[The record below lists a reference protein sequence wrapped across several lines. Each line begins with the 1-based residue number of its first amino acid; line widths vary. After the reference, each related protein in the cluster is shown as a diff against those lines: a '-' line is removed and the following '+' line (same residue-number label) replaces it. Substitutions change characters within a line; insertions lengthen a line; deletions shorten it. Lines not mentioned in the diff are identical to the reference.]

1 MARFEPAQRQRWDI
15 LTPYAEALAS
25 PAAQRRLWAWTALAV
40 LALALAGVMALL
52 LATSRLPGIDK
63 TFPWPLQFFQKGLV
77 VHVVFSFAVWLLAV
91 FGAILHVATQRL
103 SGGRPCAETMAA
115 GPWAAAVAFVLLFVP
130 ALLDRGQ
137 PTLNNYIPVIVDPLY
152 YAGLGLLGIGVLMA
166 AARLPMAL
174 LTRQGPLEPVARSAL
189 AGAAIYVLALGTIA
203 LAFRSLGGQAP
214 SFDFNENLFWG
225 GGHVLQFLNLTLML
239 AAWYVLGGLA
249 FGRPALS
256 PGLFSILL
264 TLAVGGALAGFA
276 VQATMAPFSA
286 TQRETFTWLQYALAP
301 PPVIAV
307 VAGFGVAR
315 AWFRENAATAWRQPA
330 FLALVLSIATFG
342 IGGMLGIFVDGAD
355 TRTPAH
361 YHGVIGG
368 INLAFMG
375 LMFAFVLPLLGR
387 APKAGRAIRVQ
398 IWLYAVGQILACIGL
413 FWAGGYGAARKTAG
427 AAQDLSHIGA
437 TVGLYLNGIGALIA
451 IVGGVMFIWTVGR
464 ALLRRPAWE
473 LTR

>member
-1 MARFEPAQRQRWDI
+1 MARLEPAQRQRWS
-15 LTPYAEALAS
+15 LLAPYAEALAA
-25 PAAQRRLWAWTALAV
+25 PTARRRLWAWTALAV
-40 LALALAGVMALL
+40 LSLALAGVMALL

-77 VHVVFSFAVWLLAV
+77 VHVVFSFAVWFLAI
-91 FGAILHVATQRL
+91 FGAILHVAAERL
-103 SGGRPCAETMAA
+103 SGGRPCAEPMAAA
-115 GPWAAAVAFVLLFVP
+115 GPWLVAAAFVLLFVP

-152 YAGLGLLGIGVLMA
+152 YAGLGLLGAGVLMA
-166 AARLPMAL
+166 AARLLLAL
-174 LTRQGPLEPVARSAL
+174 YTRQGPFEPVARAAL
-189 AGAAIYVLALGTIA
+189 AGAIVYLLALGTIA
-203 LAFRSLGGQAP
+203 LAFRALGGQSP

-239 AAWYVLGGLA
+239 GAWYVLGGLA
-249 FGRPALS
+249 FERPVLS
-256 PGLFSILL
+256 PVLFSILL
-264 TLAVGGALAGFA
+264 TFAVAGALAGFA

-286 TQRETFTWLQYALAP
+286 TQREMFTWLQYALAP

-307 VAGFGVAR
+307 VAGFGPAR
-315 AWFRENAATAWRQPA
+315 AWFRENAAHAWRHPA
-330 FLALVLSIATFG
+330 FLALALSVATFG

-375 LMFAFVLPLLGR
+375 LTFAFVLPLLDR

-398 IWLYAVGQILACIGL
+398 IWLYAVGQILACVGL
-413 FWAGGYGAARKTAG
+413 FWAGGYGTARKTAG

-437 TVGLYLNGIGALIA
+437 TIGLYLNGIGALIA
-451 IVGGVMFIWTVGR
+451 IIGGVMFIWTVGR
-464 ALLRRPAWE
+464 ALLRRPARE
-473 LTR
+473 

>member
-1 MARFEPAQRQRWDI
+1 MARLEPAQRQRWDI
-15 LTPYAEALAS
+15 LAPYADALAA
-25 PAAQRRLWAWTALAV
+25 PAAQRRLRAWTALAV
-40 LALALAGVMALL
+40 LSLALAGVMALL

-63 TFPWPLQFFQKGLV
+63 TFPWPLQFFEKGLV
-77 VHVVFSFAVWLLAV
+77 VHVVFSFAVWFLAI
-91 FGAILHVATQRL
+91 FGAILHVTAQRL
-103 SGGRPCAETMAA
+103 SGGRPCAEPMAA
-115 GPWAAAVAFVLLFVP
+115 GPWVAAIAFVLLFVP

-152 YAGLGLLGIGVLMA
+152 YAGLGLLGVGVLMA
-166 AARLPMAL
+166 TVRFLLAL
-174 LTRQGPLEPVARSAL
+174 STRRGPFEPVARAAL
-189 AGAAIYVLALGTIA
+189 AGAVIYLLALGTIA
-203 LAFRSLGGQAP
+203 LAFRSLGGQTP

-264 TLAVGGALAGFA
+264 TFTVAGGLAGFA
-276 VQATMAPFSA
+276 VQAMMEPFSA
-286 TQRETFTWLQYALAP
+286 IQRETFTWLQYALAP
-301 PPVIAV
+301 APVIAV
-307 VAGFGVAR
+307 AAGFGPAR
-315 AWFRENAATAWRQPA
+315 AWFRESAARAWRHPA
-330 FLALVLSIATFG
+330 FLTLVLSVATFG

-375 LMFAFVLPLLGR
+375 LTFAFVLPLLDR
-387 APKAGRAIRVQ
+387 ALKAGRAIRVQ
-398 IWLYAVGQILACIGL
+398 IWLYAVGQILACVGL

-437 TVGLYLNGIGALIA
+437 TIGLYLNGIGALIA

-464 ALLRRPAWE
+464 ALLRRPARE
-473 LTR
+473 

>member
-1 MARFEPAQRQRWDI
+1 MARLEPAQRQRWS
-15 LTPYAEALAS
+15 LLAPYVEALAT
-25 PAAQRRLWAWTALAV
+25 PVAQRQLWAWTALAM
-40 LALALAGVMALL
+40 LSLALAGVMALL

-63 TFPWPLQFFQKGLV
+63 TFPWPLQFFEKGLV
-77 VHVVFSFAVWLLAV
+77 VHVVFSFAVWFLAI
-91 FGAILHVATQRL
+91 FGAILHVTAQRL
-103 SGGRPCAETMAA
+103 SGGRPCAEPMAAA
-115 GPWAAAVAFVLLFVP
+115 GPWLAAAAFVLLFVP

-152 YAGLGLLGIGVLMA
+152 YAGLGLLGAGLLTA
-166 AARLPMAL
+166 ATRFLLAL
-174 LTRQGPLEPVARSAL
+174 LTRQGPFEPVARAAL
-189 AGAAIYVLALGTIA
+189 AGAIVYLLALGTIGLA
-203 LAFRSLGGQAP
+203 LRALGDQSP

-249 FGRPALS
+249 FGRPVLS
-256 PGLFSILL
+256 PRLFSMLL
-264 TLAVGGALAGFA
+264 IFTVAGALAGFA
-276 VQATMAPFSA
+276 VQAMMEPFSA
-286 TQRETFTWLQYALAP
+286 VQRETFTWLQYVLAP
-301 PPVIAV
+301 APVIAV
-307 VAGFGVAR
+307 VAGFGPAR
-315 AWFRENAATAWRQPA
+315 GWFRENAAHAWRHPA

-375 LMFAFVLPLLGR
+375 LTFAFVLPLLDR

-398 IWLYAVGQILACIGL
+398 IWLYAVGQILACVGL

-437 TVGLYLNGIGALIA
+437 TIGLYLNGIGALIA
-451 IVGGVMFIWTVGR
+451 IVGGIMFIWTVGR
-464 ALLRRPAWE
+464 ALLRRPARE
-473 LTR
+473 

>member
-1 MARFEPAQRQRWDI
+1 MARLEPAQRQRWD
-15 LTPYAEALAS
+15 LLAPYAEALAA

-40 LALALAGVMALL
+40 SSLALAGVMALL
-52 LATSRLPGIDK
+52 LAVSRLPGIDK

-77 VHVVFSFAVWLLAV
+77 VHVVFSFAVWFLAV

-103 SGGRPCAETMAA
+103 AGGRPCAEPLAA
-115 GPWAAAVAFVLLFVP
+115 GPWAAAAAFVLLFVP

-152 YAGLGLLGIGVLMA
+152 YAGLGFLGIGVLMA
-166 AARLPMAL
+166 ATRLLMAL
-174 LTRQGPLEPVARSAL
+174 LFARQGPFEPVARSAL
-189 AGAAIYVLALGTIA
+189 AGAAIYLLALGSIA
-203 LAFRSLGGQAP
+203 LAFRSLGGQTP

-264 TLAVGGALAGFA
+264 TFAVVGALVGFA
-276 VQATMAPFSA
+276 VQATMEPFSA

-301 PPVIAV
+301 SPVIAV
-307 VAGFGVAR
+307 AAGFGVAR
-315 AWFRENAATAWRQPA
+315 AWFRENVADAWRHPA

-342 IGGMLGIFVDGAD
+342 IGGTLGIFVDGAD

-375 LMFAFVLPLLGR
+375 LMFAFVLPLLAR

-413 FWAGGYGAARKTAG
+413 FWAGGYGAARKTVG
-427 AAQDLSHIGA
+427 AAQDLSHVGA
-437 TVGLYLNGIGALIA
+437 TIGLYLNGIGALIA

-464 ALLRRPAWE
+464 ALLRRPVRE
-473 LTR
+473 

>member
-1 MARFEPAQRQRWDI
+1 MARLEPAQRQRWD
-15 LTPYAEALAS
+15 LLAPYAEALATPS
-25 PAAQRRLWAWTALAV
+25 ARRRLWAWTALAV
-40 LALALAGVMALL
+40 SSLALAGVMALL
-52 LATSRLPGIDK
+52 LAMSRLPGIDK

-77 VHVVFSFAVWLLAV
+77 VHVVFSFAVWFLAV
-91 FGAILHVATQRL
+91 FGAVLHVAAQRL
-103 SGGRPCAETMAA
+103 AGGRPCVEPMAA
-115 GPWAAAVAFVLLFVP
+115 TGPWAAAAAFVLLFVP

-152 YAGLGLLGIGVLMA
+152 YAGLGLLGLGVSMA
-166 AARLPMAL
+166 AARLLVAAFA
-174 LTRQGPLEPVARSAL
+174 REGPFEPVARSAL
-189 AGAAIYVLALGTIA
+189 AGAIIYLLALGSIA

-264 TLAVGGALAGFA
+264 AFVAAGALAGLV
-276 VQATMAPFSA
+276 VQAAMEPFSA
-286 TQRETFTWLQYALAP
+286 AQRETFTWLQYALAP
-301 PPVIAV
+301 SPAIAV
-307 VAGFGVAR
+307 LAGFGAAR
-315 AWFRENAATAWRQPA
+315 AWFRENAAHAWRRPP
-330 FLALVLSIATFG
+330 FLALVLSIVTFG
-342 IGGMLGIFVDGAD
+342 VGGALGLFVDGAD

-387 APKAGRAIRVQ
+387 APEAGRLVRAQ

-437 TVGLYLNGIGALIA
+437 TIGLYLNGVGALIA

-464 ALLRRPAWE
+464 ALLRRPARE
-473 LTR
+473 